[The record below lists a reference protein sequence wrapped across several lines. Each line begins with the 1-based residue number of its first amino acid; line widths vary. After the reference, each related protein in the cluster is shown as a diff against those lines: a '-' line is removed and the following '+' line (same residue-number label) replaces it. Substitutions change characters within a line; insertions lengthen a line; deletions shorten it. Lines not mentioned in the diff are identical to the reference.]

1 MDRLLA
7 RCLGAVA
14 IALAVATPARA
25 TAGTATS
32 TSGSV
37 TTSPAP
43 QSDLPEALQTSLQQA
58 LHQTMATY
66 NVPGVVVGGWVPG
79 KGTWI
84 RAVGVADRET
94 NEPVTKDMT
103 WPLRSVTKS
112 RDVDPAARRRG

>member
-43 QSDLPEALQTSLQQA
+43 QGDLPEALQTSLQQA
-58 LHQTMATY
+58 LDQTKMAEQ
-66 NVPGVVVGGWVPG
+66 
-79 KGTWI
+79 K
-84 RAVGVADRET
+84 A
-94 NEPVTKDMT
+94 NERK
-103 WPLRSVTKS
+103 RSKT
-112 RDVDPAARRRG
+112 